1 LGSHAPVTAVQW
13 AWQLGV
19 SPEVVRERQEGPTPP
34 YSLLF
39 HSPFCCLDKPL
50 CVEIAVLL
58 TARLR
63 GATADDNVVTVLE
76 IGTAPCFQHILY
88 PFTFHFSCF
97 LFYSY
102 ILFSV
107 VLCFFAMLH
116 FVFLSSVFFFAV
128 SFLCCFVF
136 IFIRIFY
143 FLLSFCFI
151 LCCFI
156 LSFVLFSDVCVFSVV
171 FC

>member
-1 LGSHAPVTAVQW
+1 MGVAARCVTGSC
-13 AWQLGV
+13 
-19 SPEVVRERQEGPTPP
+19 VRERQEGPTPP

-76 IGTAPCFQHILY
+76 IGTAPCVQHILY

-97 LFYSY
+97 LFYTY

-107 VLCFFAMLH
+107 VLCFFVMLH
-116 FVFLSSVFFFAV
+116 FVFLSSVFSLLLV
-128 SFLCCFVF
+128 SFVF

-151 LCCFI
+151 L
-156 LSFVLFSDVCVFSVV
+156 SFVLFSYFYVFSVV